1 MNNWKKKDADSLLLA
16 IDRLSLI
23 LHLHESFPEL
33 SDDMAFIIA
42 RSDLASE
49 AYENAVRAGYSPFEA
64 VDFANEV
71 LFQDLH
77 FSKHDTLVTILWNEF
92 AGMISQGSA
101 KETAIKLL
109 PECEQVFAKYSLSD
123 DFAYSPE
130 FELLYTELTGTISI
144 YLEEHGL
151 Q

>member
-1 MNNWKKKDADSLLLA
+1 MNSRNRKDVDSLTLA
-16 IDRLSLI
+16 IDQLSLI
-23 LHLHESFPEL
+23 LHLQESFPEL
-33 SDDMAFIIA
+33 SGDRAFITT
-42 RSDLASE
+42 RCDRASE
-49 AYENAVRAGYSPFEA
+49 TYENAVRAGHPPFEA
-64 VDFANEV
+64 VSLANEI

-92 AGMISQGSA
+92 ADSIPQRSA
-101 KETAIKLL
+101 KKIAIKLL
-109 PECEQVFAKYSLSD
+109 PECERVFAKYFLSD